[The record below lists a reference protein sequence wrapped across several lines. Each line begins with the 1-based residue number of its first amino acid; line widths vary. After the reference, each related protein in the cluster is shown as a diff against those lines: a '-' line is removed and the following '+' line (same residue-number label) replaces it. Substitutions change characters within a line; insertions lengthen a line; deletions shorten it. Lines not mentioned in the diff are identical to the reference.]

1 VRSYLQKTLHKNRVG
16 GVAQGVG
23 PKFKP
28 QYCKKTKK
36 RISENPLSFSVFT
49 AGKSMCYS
57 GSKEMV

>member
-28 QYCKKTKK
+28 QYCKKTKNK
-36 RISENPLSFSVFT
+36 KQKNKLFPELTTIDRN
-49 AGKSMCYS
+49 Y
-57 GSKEMV
+57 